1 MRGGGSES
9 PPSSSSRGWG
19 DGAGSFSECEPY
31 GPEGRASP
39 ASQSPYADSTP
50 WLAALAVLARAGAS
64 CSSNDPR
71 MSPSKVGR
79 LLAGAASSAGV
90 FVRLPTDLR
99 VVPGRFVRRERD
111 RFVIDIPD
119 EGGQG
124 GYSTVVARPEDVG
137 VLAWPGEA
145 DPARPLTWRGA
156 IDWSTRRALRA
167 LEIQTGVSPP
177 IAFLITAAGGLIGDN
192 KRDDF
197 VKGVGSLIKD
207 QGVTGRIVEGDITYE
222 RLDTTV
228 DPALLKAY
236 ETSLLG
242 HSERGARRSRPRQ
255 ARWRVRAGCQRAPQA
270 VPATAGRAARQ
281 GSRTGGP
288 AGAAGPGPHVGGGAG
303 RPLGIAHESESREGS
318 GRRRRSTTAGV
329 GSGGAGRHVEGVR
342 GPPRCAFLLA

>member
-236 ETSLLG
+236 ERLSSDILSAVLG
-242 HSERGARRSRPRQ
+242 DPGLVRPAGGSGQGARERRRLFLQRQ
-255 ARWRVRAGCQRAPQA
+255 VEPLVKVVEREARRVLRAPGLTLEVEPEGPLELLTRA
-270 VPATAGRAARQ
+270 RAAK
-281 GSRTGGP
+281 
-288 AGAAGPGPHVGGGAG
+288 ALAD
-303 RPLGIAHESESREGS
+303 
-318 GRRRRSTTAGV
+318 AGV
-329 GSGGAGRHVEGVR
+329 PQQQALALAG
-342 GPPRCAFLLA
+342 LADT